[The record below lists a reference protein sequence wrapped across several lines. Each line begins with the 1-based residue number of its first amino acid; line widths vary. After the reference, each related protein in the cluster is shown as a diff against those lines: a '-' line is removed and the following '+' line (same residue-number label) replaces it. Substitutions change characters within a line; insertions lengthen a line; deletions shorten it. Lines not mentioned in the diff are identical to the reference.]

1 MKIRINQIGFFAQQ
15 VLGRSKSAQVSG
27 IASRGIYLQPDNDLT
42 LYLSLE
48 EFRGPLTLN
57 LEVGSTR
64 LEKIKA
70 GSSVQF
76 ISGEMKF
83 QNEDIIISFAD
94 GDIWHPS
101 PVENEI
107 KTIPGHLDSILSLVK
122 TLIPENPYLPLLSK
136 NPDQIPGVQVI
147 GERILNLQNA
157 LKSGGPE
164 KIAEESIKLLG
175 LGPGLTPLGDDFLLG
190 VLLALNR
197 WGHLLSLPR
206 SDTQKGNSE
215 SHPND
220 LVSYLN
226 QIIQEKTRLKTT
238 RISASLLFCAMEGA
252 ADERLLK
259 VLDGLVSGSAISQ
272 NELRNLLR
280 WGNSSGITV
289 LAGMISVLKTKDT
302 VSS

>member
-1 MKIRINQIGFFAQQ
+1 M
-15 VLGRSKSAQVSG
+15 
-27 IASRGIYLQPDNDLT
+27 
-42 LYLSLE
+42 
-48 EFRGPLTLN
+48 
-57 LEVGSTR
+57 
-64 LEKIKA
+64 
-70 GSSVQF
+70 
-76 ISGEMKF
+76 
-83 QNEDIIISFAD
+83 
-94 GDIWHPS
+94 
-101 PVENEI
+101 
-107 KTIPGHLDSILSLVK
+107 
-122 TLIPENPYLPLLSK
+122 
-136 NPDQIPGVQVI
+136 
-147 GERILNLQNA
+147 
-157 LKSGGPE
+157 KSGGSE
-164 KIAEESIKLLG
+164 KTAEESIKLLG

-190 VLLALNR
+190 VLLTLNR
-197 WGHLLSLPR
+197 WGHLLPLPK
-206 SDTQKGNSE
+206 SNLQKTNSE

-259 VLDGLVSGSAISQ
+259 VLDGLISGSAISQ